1 MATRGRQLSYELE
14 QLICEKYN
22 NGVLLREIVEKSH
35 ISDATVMSV
44 LRRNGIPLRQRKQI
58 SPEKEK
64 YVVDLYKK
72 GESIALIKSESGVKS
87 EQTIYRILRDAGVE
101 RRRNRKA
108 AE

>member
-1 MATRGRQLSYELE
+1 MATKGKQLSPELE
-14 QLICEKYN
+14 LHICEKYT
-22 NGVLLREIVEKSH
+22 NGVPFREIARKSH
-35 ISDATVMSV
+35 ISDATLMRA
-44 LRRNGIPLRQRKQI
+44 LRRNEIPLRQGKQI

-64 YVVDLYKK
+64 LVVDLYKK